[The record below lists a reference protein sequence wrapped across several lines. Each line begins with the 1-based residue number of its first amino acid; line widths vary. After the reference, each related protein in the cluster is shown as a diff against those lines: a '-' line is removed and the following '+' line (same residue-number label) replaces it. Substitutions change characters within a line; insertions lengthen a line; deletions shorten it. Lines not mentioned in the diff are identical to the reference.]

1 MKIIHF
7 GDLHV
12 WRHQLVWREL
22 THPKRWLGPAN
33 LLLRRARRFPPAYRQ
48 AALNEILR
56 QKPDVAV
63 FTGDFSSF
71 SLPEEFREAAGLF
84 APIRESLGE
93 RLFALPG
100 NHDCY
105 TPRAV
110 RDRLLQKHLP
120 WVHTDPL
127 SRLDLSDDLTLLG
140 VHHSIPYR
148 VHSNG
153 QVSPE
158 SLTRLREELD
168 SARTEHRTVLLAGHF
183 PYVSPP
189 EYPESADHRLKGEG
203 PFIDLIREAAP
214 ALYLHGHQHI
224 RWAIRPACTPDT
236 VCLNCGS
243 VAMRHPDPNKQA
255 GFLSW
260 TQQPDGSLQNLTAHT
275 YDGER
280 EWEERSMEIIEI
292 ERPTSNAEGKN
303 RA

>member
-12 WRHQLVWREL
+12 WRPQIVWREL
-22 THPKRWLGPAN
+22 NHPKRWLGPLN
-33 LLLRRARRFPPAYRQ
+33 LLLRRAKRFPPAYRR
-48 AALNEILR
+48 AALDEILR
-56 QKPDVAV
+56 LEPDIAI

-71 SLPEEFREAAGLF
+71 SLPEEFQEAAELF
-84 APIRESLGE
+84 APLREALGD

-110 RDRLLQKHLP
+110 RNQHLERHLP
-120 WVHTDPL
+120 WVHTEPL
-127 SRLDLSDDLTLLG
+127 SRLDLSDSLTLLG
-140 VHHSIPYR
+140 VHHSVPFRI
-148 VHSNG
+148 HSNG
-153 QVSPE
+153 QVNPE
-158 SLTRLREELD
+158 SLTRLREEFA
-168 SARTEHRTVLLAGHF
+168 SARAENRTVLLAGHF

-189 EYPESADHRLKGEG
+189 EHPEGADHRLRGEA
-203 PFIDLIREAAP
+203 PFIDLIRENAP

-243 VAMRHPDPNKQA
+243 VAMQHPDIHKQA

-260 TQQPDGSLQNLTAHT
+260 TQPPDGTLQNLTAHT
-275 YDGER
+275 YDGQQK
-280 EWEERSMEIIEI
+280 WEERPLEVRSLKIGDWK
-292 ERPTSNAEGKN
+292 S
-303 RA
+303 